1 MATPRKTQ
9 GSSPSSLMELS
20 FQPLL
25 KAFEDLTLD
34 SGYGGMA
41 SSCRSSV
48 LSLSPSHLDTPPP
61 GTLWTLREAV
71 GRDGGDKGLAGRE
84 TWATL
89 PPLEWAP
96 WTEEQLGVVMRRSL
110 PSWRL
115 SQQLLRQV
123 SVRLGRALQRV
134 ALEARRLGLRCGK
147 CTKQEVQAAARL
159 LLSWAL
165 AEVFVGAGARALSQ
179 YSMSVEDPWM
189 HGKSALCGL
198 DLSVGRVFRW
208 MVEAR
213 VAPLV
218 HEHAAIYLAAGL
230 QALLEVLGNRLGRAP
245 PDHRGAL
252 SQAETD
258 EAEQQAL
265 DRLLDADAE
274 LWGLFQP
281 YRHLMCG
288 RNAYGVLVLPSYL
301 SVYSRRSMGR
311 AGGTLPFRV
320 SELQTLE
327 SSLLSTTVDSVSE
340 LSALVIN
347 TMYCLQRI
355 SSGSSSAVD
364 RAPFHQRALCWEP
377 GALHTLFYYTHV
389 QREGGRHSPESRG
402 PQLCTERPEAWL
414 PPLCEWLRACIA
426 LAEHRHSLTVDSG
439 DVQQAARLL
448 LPGVDV
454 EPRPLR
460 VECCLYASKRLEAP
474 AVKRVLCWN
483 LAFRMLTCGR
493 TDLVASAVALLG
505 PDGVNTLDQQGLS
518 PLMYTCANG
527 DEAMVQ
533 VPGAAQ
539 LAPCAHPETR
549 HWTALS
555 FAVAFG
561 HTSVAQQN
569 VKRLPVPVVL
579 LVTPE
584 AHFLRET
591 VLMMLCSCSSCWTM
605 ALTLTAVREKKEP
618 RRHPCSW
625 PRPQFTLTDLG
636 CLSLCPGRYP
646 LVSLLLER
654 GADPLSGTCSVIGGS
669 SSLRGMTTAFSLAA
683 AHGHRTVLWTLLS
696 TINSDM
702 VSLEDML
709 AEGLVSRTL
718 STASWTSPCSSDK
731 EVLPSRPH
739 RCSVKA
745 HGHRADRETTSCLR
759 TSFSQQR
766 WDMTH
771 SLLGDFPTLQDVYS
785 KELVCDGLPL
795 LFNILNTCQVRS
807 SLRRTLCQLTV
818 DITALFRAASGIA
831 SHARLSPCPLF
842 CSQSES
848 TVHQLAAILSS
859 CYGSYPVPAVH
870 ECAPKPH
877 TPLVESNKSQGIPV
891 SSGEIFLF
899 LATLPTDPL
908 FLNNKE
914 MCDITFLVED
924 KPFYGHKELVSSAC
938 PGLEK
943 LISQVSSSSLTPVEV
958 PDIKY
963 STFQLVMQYIYSGG
977 VQGIHL
983 SKQEAVENDVQCTQQ
998 PAGGVALQDTHKSPE
1013 CCLFCRL
1020 LLAFAQV
1027 LHVAHVFGLKV
1038 LKRHCEVLCSK
1049 CIYPSDAASVYRQA
1063 KAGQG
1068 FNGVA
1073 PMSSCELSLIAAL
1086 PSVSRVTSPCLQA
1099 DQASELKRF
1108 CEGYFLKNMV
1118 ALLDVS
1124 SFRRLLL
1131 ASEEKDALGKDLLHT
1146 LTTRMQA
1153 LGQPVAKET
1162 MTWNQSEACMVAMET
1177 RVLVLQDHKLTPDR
1191 HSTAVLSSALGL
1203 WSISQDFVSA
1213 AEDEL

>member
-288 RNAYGVLVLPSYL
+288 RNAYG
-301 SVYSRRSMGR
+301 
-311 AGGTLPFRV
+311 
-320 SELQTLE
+320 
-327 SSLLSTTVDSVSE
+327 
-340 LSALVIN
+340 ALVIN

-533 VPGAAQ
+533 VLLDSGASVNLQVPGAAQ

-561 HTSVAQQN
+561 HTSVAQ
-569 VKRLPVPVVL
+569 L
-579 LVTPE
+579 LLDHGADADGCAGEEGAAETPLQL
-584 AHFLRET
+584 A
-591 VLMMLCSCSSCWTM
+591 
-605 ALTLTAVREKKEP
+605 AAA
-618 RRHPCSW
+618 
-625 PRPQFTLTDLG
+625 
-636 CLSLCPGRYP
+636 GRYP

-709 AEGLVSRTL
+709 AEGLVSRSDSGAQSGRSSRARRRALQGALYHSAEHGFLDIAMQLRQRENVPWTL
-718 STASWTSPCSSDK
+718 HSW
-731 EVLPSRPH
+731 LQ
-739 RCSVKA
+739 
-745 HGHRADRETTSCLR
+745 CLR

-795 LFNILNTCQVRS
+795 LFNILNTCQ
-807 SLRRTLCQLTV
+807 
-818 DITALFRAASGIA
+818 
-831 SHARLSPCPLF
+831 
-842 CSQSES
+842 SES

-877 TPLVESNKSQGIPV
+877 TPL
-891 SSGEIFLF
+891 
-899 LATLPTDPL
+899 DPL

-983 SKQEAVENDVQCTQQ
+983 SKQEAVE
-998 PAGGVALQDTHKSPE
+998 
-1013 CCLFCRL
+1013 
-1020 LLAFAQV
+1020 V

-1063 KAGQG
+1063 K
-1068 FNGVA
+1068 
-1073 PMSSCELSLIAAL
+1073 
-1086 PSVSRVTSPCLQA
+1086 A

-1162 MTWNQSEACMVAMET
+1162 MV
-1177 RVLVLQDHKLTPDR
+1177 
-1191 HSTAVLSSALGL
+1191 
-1203 WSISQDFVSA
+1203 
-1213 AEDEL
+1213 